1 MGHVQDLWHK
11 KPGPDGRK
19 IRSARY
25 GHGKRWQARWIDDAG
40 NEPTKVF
47 RTKEAAEAHV
57 IAMEN
62 DVRAGNYIDPKHGRQ
77 TFEAYAEQWRK
88 NQIHHRESTA
98 DLVSSALRTHVYPVF
113 GSRAIGSVRRKDVQD
128 MVNLAQERLAPSTIE
143 ITYGFVA
150 SVFKS
155 AVLDRVVNETP
166 CLKINLPEVIQK
178 KVVPLVIPQVSKIH
192 LQVPDRMKAAVIIA
206 AASGLRQG
214 ELFGL
219 TVDRL
224 EGSCDN
230 VVLVVDRQRGKKAGT
245 WAPLKTEAS
254 DRRVAIGLLA
264 SRVLWAHLARYREG
278 KYGHVF
284 STVRRAEVSR
294 QTAGD
299 VWRAAID
306 GMGLPE
312 RSGWHDLRH
321 HHASLLIAKG
331 LSVAAVADRLGHK
344 NQAETFATYSHLW
357 PPDEFRAVA
366 AVDEALA
373 LL

>member
-11 KPGPDGRK
+11 PGPDGK
-19 IRSARY
+19 KVRSARY
-25 GHGKRWQARWIDDAG
+25 GHGKRWQARWTDAAG

-47 RTKEAAEAHV
+47 RTKDAAEDHV

-62 DVRAGNYIDPKHGRQ
+62 SVRAGTYIDPKHGRQ
-77 TFEAYAEQWRK
+77 TFEAYAEQWRR

-98 DLVSSALRTHVYPVF
+98 HLVDSSLRLHVYPVF
-113 GSRAIGSVRRKDVQD
+113 GRRAIASIRRIDVQE
-128 MVNLAQERLAPSTIE
+128 MVNVAKENLAPSTVE
-143 ITYGFVA
+143 VVYGFVA

-155 AVLDRVVNETP
+155 AVLDRLVTKTP
-166 CLKINLPEVIQK
+166 CVEINLPEVTRK
-178 KVVPLVIPQVSKIH
+178 KVVPLIIPQVSKIH
-192 LQVPDRMKAAVIIA
+192 LEVPDRMKAAVIVA

-224 EGSCDN
+224 EGSCEN
-230 VVLVVDRQRGKKAGT
+230 VVLVIDRQRGKRAGT

-254 DRRVAIGLLA
+254 DRRIAIGLLA

-284 STVRRAEVSR
+284 STERRSEVSR

-357 PPDEFRAVA
+357 PPDEFRAIA